1 MVLIGGIKYA
11 CERCIRGHRVTTCN
25 HTDQPLMM
33 IKPKGRPS
41 SQCKHCKEMRKN
53 KNSHSSGACTCGKNK
68 KGHSSSSVN
77 KHCGCDSGKPCAC
90 HGKRKSESH
99 SVTDK
104 QHHFQQQQ
112 QILPENL
119 QQSLPQLS
127 KDEGKDGKVRQIG
140 MDPLAS
146 AKPASESTRTRV
158 GEVSIPLDEYI
169 PSNSHSMGNVNDR
182 LPEGFF
188 RDVPLPCE
196 PGHGLL
202 DLFTDSQRRPSQPND
217 KPVGLFSSD
226 LRSSDSSSSPTNT
239 VQSPMEGVNG
249 FFPYFPL
256 PSATQQTSQSNHQ
269 TSSSLPKRTNSLMSS
284 TSNDSTRPS
293 SSSLNESVDSLL
305 NNNNHHHHQYDSM
318 IHRPSIAHASSQKDT
333 LFGTFE
339 RDLQSHKQ
347 RQQHVYHNSKDDM
360 SNRSVE
366 VLSLTPTFMDLPGGD
381 DIFWSDNSKDHSKN
395 DTKNDEGTKE
405 DESKQTEKKK
415 RDEIM
420 MLDPFAFSNAAND
433 VVLNM
438 PSL

>member
-1 MVLIGGIKYA
+1 TVYYSTTVKTLQPKMVLIGGIKYA

-112 QILPENL
+112 ILPENL

-217 KPVGLFSSD
+217 KPFNHQWKVLMD
-226 LRSSDSSSSPTNT
+226 
-239 VQSPMEGVNG
+239 
-249 FFPYFPL
+249 FFLISHFH
-256 PSATQQTSQSNHQ
+256 QQHNRQTSQSNHQ

-284 TSNDSTRPS
+284 TSNDQLVHS

-305 NNNNHHHHQYDSM
+305 NNNHHHQYDSM

-347 RQQHVYHNSKDDM
+347 RQQHICGGIIFNSNIYG
-360 SNRSVE
+360 STR
-366 VLSLTPTFMDLPGGD
+366 
-381 DIFWSDNSKDHSKN
+381 DNSKDHSKN
-395 DTKNDEGTKE
+395 DTKNDETTKD